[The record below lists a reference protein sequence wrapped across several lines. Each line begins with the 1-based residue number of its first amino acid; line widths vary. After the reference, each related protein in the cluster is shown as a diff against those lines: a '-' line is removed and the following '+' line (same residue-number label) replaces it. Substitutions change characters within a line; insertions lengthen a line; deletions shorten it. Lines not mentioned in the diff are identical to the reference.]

1 MLGWSCL
8 GVFAVLG
15 VLAVAALVGL
25 FVVADKDGG
34 AEDGPRGDVRLTAC
48 VVDATTKWPH
58 ADVLVT
64 NRSAKASD
72 YGVHVE
78 FLDPAGKRLSD
89 AYGATDNLA
98 PGQRATVRVQSLH
111 QVAAGT
117 RCRIV
122 DVSRHMSWR
131 PSG

>member
-1 MLGWSCL
+1 M
-8 GVFAVLG
+8 FAVLG
-15 VLAVAALVGL
+15 LLAVAAVVGL
-25 FVVADKDGG
+25 LVVADKDGG
-34 AEDGPRGDVRLTAC
+34 AEEGGPRGDVRLTAC
-48 VVDATTKWPH
+48 VVDATTQWPH

-98 PGQRATVRVQSLH
+98 PGQRATVRVQSLD

-117 RCRIV
+117 HCRIV

-131 PSG
+131 PSD